1 MFNVYLSCGNPIRLP
16 ENVAKK
22 RKDRRGRREF
32 LWNMLQF
39 FHFARF
45 LFHHMIA
52 FVGIAH
58 SRDSGVDRAGHA
70 TPSAPPRCAIDLSHV
85 IIKFRFCMTAAVSTK
100 ASAPASNTSPGTIN
114 PGKNSSC
121 AKASIISM
129 LTSCTP
135 SVRAR
140 FVKQSE
146 RDRTCRVGLAR
157 SDCRAAKCRLM
168 TMPLPLGYQS
178 LIHERYGSLSAKL
191 RTNLLSRTQ
200 RFASSP
206 FAVYQGCHAAVRARE
221 Y

>member
-1 MFNVYLSCGNPIRLP
+1 MFNAYLSCGNPIRLP

-22 RKDRRGRREF
+22 RKDRRGRRGF
-32 LWNMLQF
+32 LWNMPQF
-39 FHFARF
+39 FDFARF

-52 FVGIAH
+52 FVGPAH

-70 TPSAPPRCAIDLSHV
+70 TPSAPARYAIDVSHA
-85 IIKFRFCMTAAVSTK
+85 IIKFRFCMTAAVSTN

-121 AKASIISM
+121 AKASIIFM
-129 LTSCTP
+129 LTSRTP

-146 RDRTCRVGLAR
+146 RDRTCRVGFAR
-157 SDCRAAKCRLM
+157 SDCRAAKYRLM

-178 LIHERYGSLSAKL
+178 FNRERYGSLTAKL

-206 FAVYQGCHAAVRARE
+206 FAV
-221 Y
+221 